1 MTIFRFMDD
10 SKIATILEAARKRF
24 AHYGLGKTTMN
35 DIATDIG
42 MSKASLYYYFTDK
55 ETIFAAVVERDMAE
69 FVNAIEQIIDRPSK
83 ASFKL
88 KKHVSL
94 RNRLLIQLFNLGRIE
109 NPNPTD
115 LFNPIFDQLKIT
127 YFAKEKALVQRILQ
141 YGIDEKEFSKI
152 PVEAYA
158 DIFVSGLSGLRTNA
172 LTSPDVKRRDQE
184 KVSEQSA
191 LFTEIFLRSIQI

>member
-127 YFAKEKALVQRILQ
+127 YFGKEKALVQRILQ

>member
-127 YFAKEKALVQRILQ
+127 YFGKEKALVQRILQ

-152 PVEAYA
+152 RVEAYA